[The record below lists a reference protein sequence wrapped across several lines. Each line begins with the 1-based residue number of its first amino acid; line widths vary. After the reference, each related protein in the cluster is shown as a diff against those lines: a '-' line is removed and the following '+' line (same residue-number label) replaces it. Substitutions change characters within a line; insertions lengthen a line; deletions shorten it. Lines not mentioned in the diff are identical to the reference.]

1 MFTHIPSCST
11 HVLLRSVFSQVPSD
25 RKRENKI
32 YYIIHFHIVHNI
44 DQIIILRLKEL
55 ASELIETQRSL
66 VFSVEHY
73 SKLGVHIGKLFEML
87 NSVNETVPGSNAKNF
102 KVNQKVQKLEVCAEE
117 FKGEK
122 LNYGYPSFRKG
133 FERVE
138 CKNFV
143 PIENLVTILMSM
155 PKELPKPAQS
165 YLEVIQ
171 AVAKYYP
178 HIQVILATEKGLTE
192 SVKTEI
198 SKLDLKFENKIIGN
212 TGQSALW
219 KELVGKVK
227 TPYALLAQDITHFD
241 DDINLERLV
250 RVLSY
255 EPQVAIAGGAY
266 RNLKGEW
273 DIGCQQIS
281 FRNWTASYKGG
292 YYRSFNECV
301 VCDFLSG
308 PFVAKMEILK
318 DLIFDPR

>member
-1 MFTHIPSCST
+1 
-11 HVLLRSVFSQVPSD
+11 
-25 RKRENKI
+25 
-32 YYIIHFHIVHNI
+32 
-44 DQIIILRLKEL
+44 
-55 ASELIETQRSL
+55 
-66 VFSVEHY
+66 
-73 SKLGVHIGKLFEML
+73 ML
-87 NSVNETVPGSNAKNF
+87 HSVNETVPETNAESSKA
-102 KVNQKVQKLEVCAEE
+102 NQKVQKQEVCPEE
-117 FKGEK
+117 FKGKK
-122 LNYGYPSFRKG
+122 LNYGYPFFRKG

-138 CKNFV
+138 CKHFI

-178 HIQVILATEKGLTE
+178 HIQVILATEKSLKD

-198 SKLDLKFENKIIGN
+198 SKLDLKFENRIIAN
-212 TGQSALW
+212 VGQSALW
-219 KELVGKVK
+219 KELVGKVQ

-241 DDINLERLV
+241 DDVNLERLV

-255 EPQVAIAGGAY
+255 EPQVAIAGGAH
-266 RNLKGEW
+266 RNMKGEW

-318 DLIFDPR
+318 DLIFGPR